1 MHKYLSLTKVLCKCS
16 MGMLKDGKAKSK
28 AMLLLYGFLCLCMIP
43 IPIGIYA
50 MISSMLST
58 YAQIDQLGS
67 VLGSVLFLASL
78 LIFMFSLLLIPS
90 IFYFSN
96 DNPILLALP
105 LKPEQILAGKFS
117 VCVLY
122 EYGFCLFLLVPAYA
136 AYIQFA
142 APAPFF
148 YVAALLTFL
157 LLPIYPLVLST
168 LLTIL
173 IMRFIPFFKNR
184 DRFQM
189 VSSIL
194 IVVAALAI
202 SFYSQSMS
210 TSDPDALM
218 HMLLEGNNSMLS
230 FYAIMFPPLPYFA
243 RAMSEVSV
251 IQLLLAIGIV
261 LLSLVILMT
270 FAKFLYFKGAIG
282 FGESAGFHKE
292 LSKEALQN
300 STHVRSKLLSYAR
313 KEIMLLF
320 RTPVYF
326 LNCISICIIMP
337 ALLVLLPMLSGG
349 ENMDLQVLFSLL
361 DPSVDILPYSIFI
374 GIGAGFF
381 LGTLNS
387 ISATAISREG
397 SHIDYM
403 KYIPMSFKD
412 QIHAKSICGIAFGI
426 LTLAF
431 TLLSLMLILPLSLI
445 HYGIIFLC
453 GCISTVLGNEA
464 GIIFDVLHPKLVWE
478 QEAAAVKQ
486 NMGAML
492 MMFSG
497 MALCFVCIGI
507 CFIIPRQALMIA
519 ALISLFITLFLAV
532 ISWIGAGRIAEAGM
546 RKL

>member
-1 MHKYLSLTKVLCKCS
+1 MHKYVSLTRVLCKCS
-16 MGMLKDGKAKSK
+16 MSMRSDGKAKSK
-28 AMLLLYGFLCLCMIP
+28 TSLLLYGFLFLCMIP
-43 IPIGIYA
+43 IPISIYA
-50 MISSMLST
+50 MISSMLSA

-122 EYGFCLFLLVPAYA
+122 EYGFCLFLLVPAYV
-136 AYIQFA
+136 AYMQFA
-142 APAPFF
+142 APSAFF
-148 YVAALLTFL
+148 YAAALLTFL

-173 IMRFIPFFKNR
+173 IMRFVPFFKNR

-189 VSSIL
+189 VGSMI
-194 IVVAALAI
+194 IVVVALAI
-202 SFYSQSMS
+202 SFISQSV
-210 TSDPDALM
+210 TANDPDALM
-218 HMLLEGNNSMLS
+218 RMLLAGNDSLLS
-230 FYAIMFPPLPYFA
+230 IYSILFPALPYFA
-243 RAMSEVSV
+243 RAMSEISGS
-251 IQLLLAIGIV
+251 QLCIAVGIV
-261 LLSLVILMT
+261 LLALCILMT
-270 FAKFLYFKGAIG
+270 LGKFLYFKGAIG

-300 STHVRSKLLSYAR
+300 STRARSKLLSYAG
-313 KEIMLLF
+313 KEIKLLF

-326 LNCISICIIMP
+326 LNCISICVIMP

-349 ENMDLQVLFSLL
+349 ENMDLEVLFSLL
-361 DPSVDILPYSIFI
+361 DPSVDILPYLIFI

-397 SHIDYM
+397 SHMDYM
-403 KYIPMSFKD
+403 KYIPMSYKD
-412 QIHAKSICGIAFGI
+412 QIHAKSLCGIVFGI

-431 TLLSLMLILPLSLI
+431 TLLSLMLILPLSPI
-445 HYGIIFLC
+445 QYGIIFLC

-492 MMFSG
+492 IMFSG

-507 CFIIPRQALMIA
+507 CFITPRQTLMIA
-519 ALISLFITLFLAV
+519 ALISLLITLALAIV
-532 ISWIGAGRIAEAGM
+532 CWIGAGRIAEAGM

>member
-1 MHKYLSLTKVLCKCS
+1 MYKYLSLTKVLCKCS
-16 MGMLKDGKAKSK
+16 MGMLSDGKGKNK
-28 AMLLLYGFLCLCMIP
+28 AILLLYGFLFLCMIP

-50 MISSMLST
+50 MISSMLSA

-67 VLGSVLFLASL
+67 VLGSVMFLASL

-105 LKPEQILAGKFS
+105 LKPQQILAGKFS

-142 APAPFF
+142 SPAPFF
-148 YVAALLTFL
+148 YIAALLTFL

-173 IMRFIPFFKNR
+173 VMRFVPFFKNR

-194 IVVAALAI
+194 IVLAALAF
-202 SFYSQSMS
+202 SFFSQSLS

-218 HMLLEGNNSMLS
+218 HMLLEGNNSMLKV
-230 FYAIMFPPLPYFA
+230 YAILFPALPYFA
-243 RAMSEVSV
+243 RAMSEVSA

-261 LLSLVILMT
+261 LLALGILMT
-270 FAKFLYFKGAIG
+270 FGKFLYFKGAIG
-282 FGESAGFHKE
+282 FGESAGYHKQ
-292 LSKEALQN
+292 LSMEALES
-300 STHVRSKLLSYAR
+300 STHARSKLLSYAG
-313 KEIMLLF
+313 KEIKLLF

-326 LNCISICIIMP
+326 LNCISICVIMP
-337 ALLVLLPMLSGG
+337 ILFVLLPMLSSG

-361 DPSVDILPYSIFI
+361 DPSVDLLPYTIFI

-381 LGTLNS
+381 FGTLNS

-397 SHIDYM
+397 SHMEYM
-403 KYIPMSFKD
+403 KYIPMSYKD
-412 QIHAKSICGIAFGI
+412 QIHAKSLCGIAFGI
-426 LTLAF
+426 LTLAL
-431 TLLSLMLILPLSLI
+431 TLLSLMLILPLSPI
-445 HYGIIFLC
+445 QYGIIFLC
-453 GCISTVLGNEA
+453 GCTSTVLGNEA

-478 QEAAAVKQ
+478 QETAAVKQ

-492 MMFSG
+492 IMFSG

-507 CFIIPRQALMIA
+507 CFIIPKQALMIA
-519 ALISLFITLFLAV
+519 ALISLLITLLLA
-532 ISWIGAGRIAEAGM
+532 ILSWIGAGRIAEAGM